1 MVDTINKGLPWPNV
15 FGEKNTKKQNKIKNT
30 NTVIASLKMKY
41 GCILNLSIFPVIPI
55 GFDDPCTCKAIKCN
69 TTNAANTNGNK

>member
-1 MVDTINKGLPWPNV
+1 
-15 FGEKNTKKQNKIKNT
+15 
-30 NTVIASLKMKY
+30 MKY